1 MSLASRAS
9 TMGISGASM
18 TLVTIFHH
26 LEASVAVMI
35 LVVIPPHLDGPSLD
49 QSQLGARALSRS
61 QPLM

>member
-1 MSLASRAS
+1 
-9 TMGISGASM
+9 MGISGASM

-26 LEASVAVMI
+26 LEASDAVMI

-49 QSQLGARALSRS
+49 QSQLGARALSCS